1 MKTRLT
7 ILIICAFCVV
17 SCYPDYVGDYSKKAC
32 GFANQTDV
40 RSLIV
45 GEGMTFSTGVALGG
59 TINND
64 EDRTI
69 SIGTDYSLVG
79 DATFNAMKTHT
90 FSYIADLMK
99 KVSSISAL
107 PASIYSLESASGN
120 AGTVVIRKGTHVG
133 FIKVKVDSAAFL
145 SDPGR
150 LYPKQVIPLVIT
162 DGHGTDIIPGKGSTV
177 IGVRYE
183 NMLFG
188 NWYHG
193 GYSEVFD
200 ADGNKVRTDTY
211 ATTIPQADNLVW
223 TLSTSAPFELTAN
236 AVGSEFNGTAAQMK
250 LTLGDDDSIT
260 ISPVAGAKYTV
271 EPDGESRFIRTKLLQ
286 DRKII
291 LNYKYVSGGNTIH
304 AHDTL
309 TFRNRLRDG
318 VNEWQD
324 ENPAHYE

>member
-1 MKTRLT
+1 MKTRIT
-7 ILIICAFCVV
+7 ILIAAAICAA
-17 SCYPDYVGDYSKKAC
+17 SCYPDYVGDYSTKAC

-45 GEGMTFSTGVALGG
+45 GEGMSFSTGVALGG

-64 EDRTI
+64 VDRTI
-69 SIGTDYSLVG
+69 SIGTDYSLVNSE
-79 DATFNAMKTHT
+79 TL
-90 FSYIADLMK
+90 DLMK
-99 KVSSISAL
+99 GHTFAYIANLMKNVSSISAL
-107 PASIYSLESASGN
+107 PASIYSLESDAGN
-120 AGTVVIRKGTHVG
+120 AGTAIIRKGTHLG
-133 FIKVKVDSAAFL
+133 IIRIKVDSAAFL

-150 LYPKQVIPLVIT
+150 LYPKDVIPLTIT
-162 DGHGTDIIPGKGSTV
+162 DGNGTDIMEGRESSV

-193 GYSEVFD
+193 GYAEVFD
-200 ADGNKVRTDTY
+200 AGGNNIGTETY
-211 ATTIPQADNLVW
+211 GTTIPQADNLVW
-223 TLSTSAPFELTAN
+223 TLTTVAPFELTAN
-236 AVGSEFNGTAAQMK
+236 AVGSEFNGAAAQMK
-250 LTLGDDDSIT
+250 LTLGADDSIT
-260 ISPVAGAKYTV
+260 ISPVDGAKFAV
-271 EPDGESRFIRTKLLQ
+271 QPDGESRFVRSKLLQ

-291 LNYKYVSGGNTIH
+291 LNYKYVSEGNTVH

-324 ENPAHYE
+324 ENSAHYE